1 MILIKKGF
9 NILCNAPN
17 PITEN
22 ISAYQH
28 ISILLCHC
36 DIGFIYCILVNS
48 SKIMKMSNL
57 LIITGRHL

>member
-22 ISAYQH
+22 ISTH
-28 ISILLCHC
+28 SILLCHC

-48 SKIMKMSNL
+48 SKIMKMSNF